1 MIDIRKSFEN
11 KMEYP
16 EEFVI
21 KCNEIYPDNEE
32 IEELL
37 KTKSF
42 LLGSVLKRLSS
53 QDETNQ
59 EKMGLYE
66 TFEELYRQQYTSKGK
81 IITVWGLKSS
91 KRYNKQEEIEKGKL
105 IPVEKFT
112 SAQIASIQHNIELRM
127 NQNAERRLFGEI
139 EAGKQYTQ

>member
-139 EAGKQYTQ
+139 EAGKQYTK